1 MPKQTLNDIDVHG
14 KRVLVRVDFNV
25 PMTGGSISDDNRI
38 RAALP
43 TIQHLREQGA
53 KVILC
58 SHFGRPNGAV
68 DEGARLAPIAKGL
81 ELVLGAPVAYVRE
94 CIGPV
99 AVAAVEALSP
109 GDVLLL
115 ENVRFHPGE
124 EKNDPAFA
132 KELASLADVYV
143 NDAFGTA
150 HRAHAS
156 TVGVA
161 SYLPAVSGFLMQREL
176 EMLGGVLTNPRKPLV
191 AVMGGAKVSDKI
203 AVLENLLGKVDKL
216 VIGGGMAA
224 TFIKAMGASVGDSLL
239 EEERVEFAQEVITRC
254 MHWTVDL
261 VLPQDVVV
269 ASEFSA
275 DSPTQVVDAM
285 EIPDGWRI
293 MDIGPEASSTFI
305 SELEDCKTILWNG
318 PMGVFEFP
326 AFSQGTRALGQ
337 ALASMEDAVT
347 IVGGG
352 STAEAVA
359 ELGLADKMTH
369 VSTGGGASLEFFE
382 GKVLPGVAALMDK

>member
-1 MPKQTLNDIDVHG
+1 MPKQTLNDIDVKG

-25 PMTGGSISDDNRI
+25 PMTGGSISDGNRI

-43 TIQHLREQGA
+43 TIQHLRNQGA

-68 DEGARLAPIAKGL
+68 DEGTRLALIAKRL
-81 ELVLGAPVAYVRE
+81 EQVLGDPVAYAQE

-124 EKNDPAFA
+124 EKNDSAFA
-132 KELASLADVYV
+132 KELANLADVYV

-150 HRAHAS
+150 HRVHAS

-161 SYLPAVSGFLMQREL
+161 SFLPAVSGFLMQREL
-176 EMLGGVLTNPRKPLV
+176 EMLGGVLTNPRKPLA

-239 EEERVEFAQEVITRC
+239 DEERVEFAQEVITRC

-293 MDIGPEASSTFI
+293 MDIGPEATSTFI

-382 GKVLPGVAALMDK
+382 GKELPGVAALMDK

>member
-1 MPKQTLNDIDVHG
+1 MPKQSLKDIDVHG

-25 PMTGGSISDDNRI
+25 PMTGGHISDDNRI

-43 TIQHLREQGA
+43 TIQYLRKQGA

-58 SHFGRPNGAV
+58 SHFGRPDGAV

-81 ELVLGAPVAYVRE
+81 EKVLGSPVAYSQE

-99 AVAAVEALSP
+99 AESAVAALQPA
-109 GDVLLL
+109 DVLLL

-124 EKNDPAFA
+124 TQNDPAFA
-132 KELASLADVYV
+132 KSLASLAEVYV

-161 SYLPAVSGFLMQREL
+161 SYLPAVSGFLMEREL
-176 EMLGGVLTNPRKPLV
+176 EMLGGVLNNPRKPLA

-203 AVLENLLGKVDKL
+203 AVLENLLGKLDKL

-224 TFIKAMGASVGDSLL
+224 TFIKAMGTSVGDSLI
-239 EEERVEFAQEVITRC
+239 EEERVAFAEEIITRC
-254 MHWTVDL
+254 LHWNVEL

-275 DSPTQVVDAM
+275 DAPFKVVDAL

-293 MDIGPEASSTFI
+293 MDIGPEAIKSFI
-305 SELEDCKTILWNG
+305 AELEECKTVLWNG

-337 ALASMEDAVT
+337 ALASMQDAVT

-382 GKVLPGVAALMDK
+382 GKELPGVAALLDK

>member
-1 MPKQTLNDIDVHG
+1 MQKQTLKDIDVKG

-25 PMTGGSISDDNRI
+25 PMTGGRISDDNRI

-43 TIQHLREQGA
+43 TIQYLREQGA

-58 SHFGRPNGAV
+58 SHFGRPNGVV
-68 DEGARLAPIAKGL
+68 DEGARLGPIAKGL
-81 ELVLGAPVAYVRE
+81 EKVLGAPVAYVQE

-99 AVAAVEALSP
+99 AKAAVAGLAS

-124 EKNDPAFA
+124 EKNDPAFSKA
-132 KELASLADVYV
+132 LADLADVYV

-156 TVGVA
+156 TAGIA
-161 SYLPAVSGFLMQREL
+161 SYLPAVSGFLMEREL
-176 EMLGGVLTNPRKPLV
+176 EMLGGVLDNPRRPLA

-203 AVLENLLGKVDKL
+203 AVLENLLAKVDKL
-216 VIGGGMAA
+216 IIGGGMAA

-239 EEERVEFAQEVITRC
+239 EEERVAFAEEVITRC
-254 MHWTVDL
+254 LHWNVEL

-269 ASEFSA
+269 ASAFSA
-275 DSPTQVVDAM
+275 DAPSQVVDAR

-293 MDIGPEASSTFI
+293 MDIGPEATKSFI
-305 SELEDCKTILWNG
+305 SELETCETVLWNG

-326 AFSQGTRALGQ
+326 AFSLGTRALGQ
-337 ALASMEDAVT
+337 TLASMEDAVT

-382 GKVLPGVAALMDK
+382 GKELPGVAALLDK

>member
-1 MPKQTLNDIDVHG
+1 MPKQSLKDIDVHG

-25 PMTGGSISDDNRI
+25 PMTGGHISDDNRI

-43 TIQHLREQGA
+43 TIQYLREQGA

-81 ELVLGAPVAYVRE
+81 EKVLGSPVAYSQE

-99 AVAAVEALSP
+99 AESAVGALQP

-124 EKNDPAFA
+124 TQNDPAFA
-132 KELASLADVYV
+132 KSLASLAEVYV

-161 SYLPAVSGFLMQREL
+161 SYLPAVSGFLMEREL
-176 EMLGGVLTNPRKPLV
+176 EMLGGVLNNPRKPLA

-216 VIGGGMAA
+216 IIGGGMAA
-224 TFIKAMGASVGDSLL
+224 TFIKAMGTSVGDSLI
-239 EEERVEFAQEVITRC
+239 EEDRVGFAEEVVTRC
-254 MHWTVDL
+254 LHWNIEL

-275 DSPTQVVDAM
+275 DAPSKVVDAL

-293 MDIGPEASSTFI
+293 MDIGPEAIKSFI
-305 SELEDCKTILWNG
+305 AELEECKTVLWNG

-337 ALASMEDAVT
+337 ALASMQDAVT

-359 ELGLADKMTH
+359 DLGLADKMTH

-382 GKVLPGVAALMDK
+382 GKELPGVAALLDK

>member
-1 MPKQTLNDIDVHG
+1 MSKQTLNDIDVQG

-58 SHFGRPNGAV
+58 SHFGRPSGAV
-68 DEGARLAPIAKGL
+68 DEGARLAPTAKGL
-81 ELVLGAPVAYVRE
+81 EHVLGAPVAYVQE

-99 AVAAVEALSP
+99 AVAAVEALSA

-124 EKNDPAFA
+124 EKNDPDFA
-132 KELASLADVYV
+132 KELANLADVFV

-156 TVGVA
+156 TEGVA

-176 EMLGGVLTNPRKPLV
+176 EMLGGVLTNPRKPLA

-203 AVLENLLGKVDKL
+203 AVLENLQGKVDKL

-224 TFIKAMGASVGDSLL
+224 TFIKAMGASIGDSLL
-239 EEERVEFAQEVITRC
+239 EVERVEFAQEVITRC

-269 ASEFSA
+269 ASEFNA
-275 DSPTQVVDAM
+275 GSPTQVVDAM

-293 MDIGPEASSTFI
+293 MDIGPEATSTFI
-305 SELEDCKTILWNG
+305 SELENCKTILWNG

-337 ALASMEDAVT
+337 ALASMQDAVT

-382 GKVLPGVAALMDK
+382 GKELPGVAALTDK

>member
-1 MPKQTLNDIDVHG
+1 MQKQTLQTTDVEG

-25 PMTGGSISDDNRI
+25 PMSNGKISDDNRI

-43 TIQHLREQGA
+43 TIQYLRENGA

-58 SHFGRPNGAV
+58 SHFGRPNGRV
-68 DEGARLAPIAKGL
+68 DEASRLGPIAVGL
-81 ELVLGAPVAYVRE
+81 EKALGSPVTYAQDCV
-94 CIGPV
+94 GPV
-99 AVAAVEALSP
+99 AESAVAALSSSE
-109 GDVLLL
+109 VLLL

-124 EKNDPAFA
+124 EKNEPAFA
-132 KELASLADVYV
+132 RALASLADLYV

-156 TVGVA
+156 TAGVTN
-161 SYLPAVSGFLMQREL
+161 YLPAVSGFLMQREL
-176 EMLGGVLTNPRKPLV
+176 EMLGSVLDNPRRPLA

-203 AVLENLLGKVDKL
+203 AVLENILGKIDKL
-216 VIGGGMAA
+216 FIGGGMVA
-224 TFIKAMGASVGDSLL
+224 TFIKAMGAPVGDSLL
-239 EEERVEFAQEVITRC
+239 EMDKVGFAQEVITRC
-254 MHWTVDL
+254 THWTVEL

-269 ASEFSA
+269 ASDFRPDAPS
-275 DSPTQVVDAM
+275 QVVNAM

-293 MDIGPEASSTFI
+293 MDIGPKSAASFNE
-305 SELEDCKTILWNG
+305 ELEVCKSVLWNG

-326 AFSQGTRALGQ
+326 AFSQGTRVIGQ
-337 ALASMEDAVT
+337 TLAAMSDAVT

-359 ELGLADKMTH
+359 ELGLVDKMTH

-382 GKVLPGVAALMDK
+382 GKELPGVAALMDK

>member
-25 PMTGGSISDDNRI
+25 PMTGGSINDDNRI

-81 ELVLGAPVAYVRE
+81 ELVLGASVAYVRE

>member
-81 ELVLGAPVAYVRE
+81 ELVLGASVAYVRE